1 MLNEQGE
8 VIESFEEPIEEIVE
22 TKDEYDNDTT
32 DWKAIALKNQGIA
45 KRYKTKLSK
54 SKEVKEPEPVKEVS
68 KAKEEFDYAEKAYLK
83 ASGVQNNEFPMVL
96 EAISTTGKTLEQVLD
111 SKYFQAE
118 LKETRELE
126 ATKNAIPD
134 GTKRSSASAKD
145 SVEYWIAKGELPPA
159 DQRELRTKV
168 VNARISSEK
177 DKSTFSDNPVV

>member
-1 MLNEQGE
+1 MTNEQGE

-22 TKDEYDNDTT
+22 TKDEFDNDTT

-54 SKEVKEPEPVKEVS
+54 SKEVKEPETVVKEG
-68 KAKEEFDYAEKAYLK
+68 FDYAEKAYLK

-126 ATKNAIPD
+126 ATKNAIPE

-145 SVEYWIAKGELPPA
+145 SVEYWVAKGELPPA